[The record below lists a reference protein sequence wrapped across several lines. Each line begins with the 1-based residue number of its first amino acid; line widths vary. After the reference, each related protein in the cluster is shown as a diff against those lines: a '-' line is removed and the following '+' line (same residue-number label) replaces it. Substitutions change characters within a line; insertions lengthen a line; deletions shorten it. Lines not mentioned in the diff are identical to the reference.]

1 VTSCPKEKGPLICGP
16 VVELPG
22 IEPVSGRWSLSRSG
36 TELRMTSFVIQQN

>member
-22 IEPVSGRWSLSRSG
+22 IEPG
-36 TELRMTSFVIQQN
+36 TKTVLNCGNAQSDCAKRREST